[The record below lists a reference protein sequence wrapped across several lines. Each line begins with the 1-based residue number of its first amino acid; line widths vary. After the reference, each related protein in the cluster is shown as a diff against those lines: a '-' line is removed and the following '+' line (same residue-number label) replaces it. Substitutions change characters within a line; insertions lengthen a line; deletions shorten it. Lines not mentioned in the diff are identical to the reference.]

1 MDNMNFNQNDNF
13 YGPLFGNNNV
23 DSSFVKENEI
33 AQESQND
40 LPPELGEIKNLN
52 DATVMQ
58 APTMDALGPANFVTE
73 NQTLVNDPL
82 DLYERNGFIKNESE
96 FPLPSFEQNNMNTI
110 NQTFNN
116 DFSNSSFKE
125 NNTFS
130 NIDNTILNNFSG
142 LGSEN
147 DINSDYNI
155 SSNFNSF
162 SPTNS
167 ENKFNIPVN
176 NEAEN
181 HDYEIVNRP
190 LEQSTNNYDF
200 SNTFYNENNVIQ
212 NNFSGLNSEN
222 EINNDIETNDF
233 EILNKSLVQDSN
245 EENKLL
251 DKETD
256 DIELSKPEDII
267 NSKEEENITD
277 ISSLGID
284 EIYTEPDS
292 LEIFD
297 TELFDEEDEINIID
311 KTIVSDIS
319 ENSNEDIES
328 IKKIVEELKAKG
340 KNIKVEEFDFENM
353 HQLIIIMEK

>member
-23 DSSFVKENEI
+23 DSSFTNENEMV
-33 AQESQND
+33 SQNEND
-40 LPPELGEIKNLN
+40 LPPELGEIKNLS
-52 DATVMQ
+52 DATVTQ

-73 NQTLVNDPL
+73 NQTLINDPL
-82 DLYERNGFIKNESE
+82 DSYERNGFVKNESE
-96 FPLPSFEQNNMNTI
+96 FSLPSFEQNNMSTI

-130 NIDNTILNNFSG
+130 NIDNTTLNNFSG

-147 DINSDYNI
+147 DINNDYNI
-155 SSNFNSF
+155 SNNFNSF
-162 SPTNS
+162 EFINP

-176 NEAEN
+176 NEDKN
-181 HDYEIVNRP
+181 HDFEIVNRP
-190 LEQSTNNYDF
+190 LEQN
-200 SNTFYNENNVIQ
+200 SNENVFFNSSFNENNNIQ
-212 NNFSGLNSEN
+212 NNFSGLSSEN
-222 EINNDIETNDF
+222 EIKNDIETNNF
-233 EILNKSLVQDSN
+233 EILNRSLVQNTN

-256 DIELSKPEDII
+256 DIELPETKDIT
-267 NSKEEENITD
+267 NSYEVENITD

-292 LEIFD
+292 LEIID
-297 TELFDEEDEINIID
+297 TELFDEEDEINTID
-311 KTIVSDIS
+311 KPIVLDNN

-328 IKKIVEELKAKG
+328 IKKLVEELKVKG

-353 HQLIIIMEK
+353 HQLIIIIEK

>member
-96 FPLPSFEQNNMNTI
+96 FPLPSFEQNSVSAI
-110 NQTFNN
+110 NQSFNN
-116 DFSNSSFKE
+116 DFSNISYNE
-125 NNTFS
+125 NNVVQ
-130 NIDNTILNNFSG
+130 NNFSG
-142 LGSEN
+142 LNSEN
-147 DINSDYNI
+147 EMNTDYNI

-167 ENKFNIPVN
+167 ENNFKNIEV
-176 NEAEN
+176 EN
-181 HDYEIVNRP
+181 HDFEIVNRP
-190 LEQSTNNYDF
+190 LEQSTNNDDF
-200 SNTFYNENNVIQ
+200 SNTFYNENNVVQ
-212 NNFSGLNSEN
+212 NNYSGLNSEN